1 MDHERQSMDLVIRE
15 KWMSSFQLYTSL
27 SQAEIDCIS
36 IREGLVAGC
45 IPILSDFGVFKYR
58 EGIHIKN
65 ITSTPLPKIV
75 ETIIQIMH
83 NTEETEQMRLK
94 FRDSPTITSWDD
106 IANSWMEH
114 FVD

>member
-36 IREGLVAGC
+36 IRESLVTGC

-65 ITSTPLPKIV
+65 ISSPLLIIV
-75 ETIIQIMH
+75 ETIIQIMY